1 MNNESINSDTKN
13 TVKSALLNTI
23 ANFCSLI
30 IGVIM
35 IPIITRVISQY
46 DLGIASTFLANRNIL
61 VIFVTLSVYAF
72 VHKAMLEFSNDKKNY
87 IFTISVFCVFIVGA
101 VFAISL
107 PFKEVIKR
115 ILSLD
120 DFLYYWLFI
129 SILSFALYSIANY
142 YCIFHNYSVIVFMI
156 VLSIGPIAQFL
167 SVGLSYVFVDNKYIG
182 RVLGLDA
189 AYFIVSVVLLI
200 SLIITGEKKFYNKYL
215 VRTLKFTV
223 PIIPHL
229 LSQMVLTQ
237 CDLVM
242 ISYYIGSV
250 ESGIYS
256 MSHTV
261 GFMGYNVMGQIM
273 AAWSPWV
280 YRRLEKHE
288 YKNIHQNFSLMV
300 VLGLYTSIGLMTIS
314 PELIRVFLTDEYLP
328 CIYIIPPIV
337 VAMFFQYVYGFL
349 YDLEYYYKKTRYIAS
364 ASATAAILNLILN
377 FLFIPRYGYLV
388 AAYTTLISY
397 LALFIMNYIFAKKLH
412 VKEVYNTCC
421 IIWCVIGIVIYMG
434 IMFVLIDLILW
445 RYIVLVIITI
455 LLVCLEYN
463 KAIAFLKVIKTSE
476 P

>member
-215 VRTLKFTV
+215 F
-223 PIIPHL
+223 
-229 LSQMVLTQ
+229 S
-237 CDLVM
+237 
-242 ISYYIGSV
+242 
-250 ESGIYS
+250 
-256 MSHTV
+256 
-261 GFMGYNVMGQIM
+261 
-273 AAWSPWV
+273 
-280 YRRLEKHE
+280 
-288 YKNIHQNFSLMV
+288 NF
-300 VLGLYTSIGLMTIS
+300 
-314 PELIRVFLTDEYLP
+314 
-328 CIYIIPPIV
+328 
-337 VAMFFQYVYGFL
+337 
-349 YDLEYYYKKTRYIAS
+349 
-364 ASATAAILNLILN
+364 IL
-377 FLFIPRYGYLV
+377 F
-388 AAYTTLISY
+388 S
-397 LALFIMNYIFAKKLH
+397 FA
-412 VKEVYNTCC
+412 
-421 IIWCVIGIVIYMG
+421 
-434 IMFVLIDLILW
+434 
-445 RYIVLVIITI
+445 
-455 LLVCLEYN
+455 
-463 KAIAFLKVIKTSE
+463 
-476 P
+476 